1 MWNLIIFGEQYGS
14 YEDMSV
20 LFRTTCT
27 GGGTASAS
35 RTWGRPQSSS
45 GRAPPLSLLFFWTG
59 AQCFGSGLNSYGT
72 GICLPYG
79 SGSVFGIRFQIQVH
93 KAVVKTTNEHKVLLS
108 QIHHY

>member
-45 GRAPPLSLLFFWTG
+45 GRAPPLSLLFFLDRRPVFRVRIEFVRYRYLFALWIWIRIRNTVPDP
-59 AQCFGSGLNSYGT
+59 GT
-72 GICLPYG
+72 
-79 SGSVFGIRFQIQVH
+79 
-93 KAVVKTTNEHKVLLS
+93 
-108 QIHHY
+108 